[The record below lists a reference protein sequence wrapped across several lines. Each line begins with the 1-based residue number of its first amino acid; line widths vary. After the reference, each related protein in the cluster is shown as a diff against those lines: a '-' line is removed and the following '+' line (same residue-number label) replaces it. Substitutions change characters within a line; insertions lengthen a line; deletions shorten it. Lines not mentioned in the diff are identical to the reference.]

1 MRNVKYANT
10 TDNNRTIKF
19 LPLPCRL
26 STCAFHLTAGG
37 LGLTQ
42 FFSLHRVE
50 SKPFFLVFI
59 TSSVKPT
66 PPSQVCYFSWLI
78 FILSVLMFFFLQSHM
93 SNILCF
99 SLLCLLL
106 GFMESLSLNHYVF
119 SQTKENNTPLYIFTA
134 SSIFRFPKKKLK
146 I

>member
-1 MRNVKYANT
+1 MSPIYMCLSPHCRWIRTNSIFLLAQGGVKT
-10 TDNNRTIKF
+10 
-19 LPLPCRL
+19 
-26 STCAFHLTAGG
+26 
-37 LGLTQ
+37 
-42 FFSLHRVE
+42 
-50 SKPFFLVFI
+50 
-59 TSSVKPT
+59 
-66 PPSQVCYFSWLI
+66 
-78 FILSVLMFFFLQSHM
+78 ILSGFYNILSQTDPSLTGLLFLLAYFYPISSHVFFLQSHM